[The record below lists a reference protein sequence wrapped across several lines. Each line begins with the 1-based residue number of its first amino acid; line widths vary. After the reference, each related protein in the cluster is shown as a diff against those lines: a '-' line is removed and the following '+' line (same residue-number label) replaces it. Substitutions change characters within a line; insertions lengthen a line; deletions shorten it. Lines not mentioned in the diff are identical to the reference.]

1 MPICIA
7 LFLIYDAQSKFMILY
22 FYEIKETTVFIF
34 TKDIHLKIKF
44 VIFQLTL
51 RLVFY
56 EHFMT

>member
-1 MPICIA
+1 MK
-7 LFLIYDAQSKFMILY
+7 L
-22 FYEIKETTVFIF
+22 ETTVFIF
-34 TKDIHLKIKF
+34 TKDIHLNIKF